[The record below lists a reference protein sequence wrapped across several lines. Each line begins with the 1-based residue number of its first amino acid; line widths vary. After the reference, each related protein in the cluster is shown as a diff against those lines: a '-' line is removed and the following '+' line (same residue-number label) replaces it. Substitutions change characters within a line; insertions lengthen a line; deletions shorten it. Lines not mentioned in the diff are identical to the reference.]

1 MLNKV
6 KEAVVG
12 GNAENEQTGAG
23 ARPRQENTFG
33 TEQTTTALGHE
44 NNSGSSYDGDRHA
57 QSTTQRT
64 GPAHDD
70 ETLNKLDPRVS
81 ESRTSAATTTTSY
94 VLNHASFHATFS
106 SLYEDC
112 VSN

>member
-1 MLNKV
+1 MESMLNKV

-12 GNAENEQTGAG
+12 GNTENEQTGAG
-23 ARPRQENTFG
+23 AAPRQENTLG

-44 NNSGSSYDGDRHA
+44 NSGSSYGSDRHA
-57 QSTTQRT
+57 QSTTQMT

-94 VLNHASFHATFS
+94 VLTI
-106 SLYEDC
+106 
-112 VSN
+112 